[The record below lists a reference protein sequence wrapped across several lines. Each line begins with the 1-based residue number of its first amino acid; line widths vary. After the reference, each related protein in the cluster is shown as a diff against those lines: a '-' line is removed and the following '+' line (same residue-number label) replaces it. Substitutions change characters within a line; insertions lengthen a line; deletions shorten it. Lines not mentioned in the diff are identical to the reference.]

1 MIVSERK
8 PVGSTRTD
16 KDSIV
21 DLIGDNDTTVT
32 PPSNGASSGPS
43 THDLLAD
50 IFGTSSSEPA
60 STSAPVPQRSAANDI
75 MSLFDSSPAPSSAP
89 PPAAPSASSGSL
101 FDMVSPSAT
110 SPPPQAPPPKAAP
123 APQQQQ
129 LQSYPAYEKN
139 GLKITL
145 TPKTSPAQ
153 AGVVQILARFTATQS
168 VENVNFQVAVPKV
181 SLPWPRLRI
190 TADSQTQQ
198 LQMQAMSNTTVNAG
212 STETQQ
218 MRVLAPAG
226 VSCISQLFLAKADRQ
241 SQVRLR
247 MRITYTVGGQNV
259 QDQQDFAGFPADL
272 TSR

>member
-1 MIVSERK
+1 MSERK

-50 IFGTSSSEPA
+50 IFGSSSSEPA
-60 STSAPVPQRSAANDI
+60 TTSAPVPQRSAASDI
-75 MSLFDSSPAPSSAP
+75 MSLFDSSPAPS
-89 PPAAPSASSGSL
+89 APSASAPSASSGSGSL
-101 FDMVSPSAT
+101 FDMVSPSVT
-110 SPPPQAPPPKAAP
+110 SPPPQAPVPKAAP
-123 APQQQQ
+123 APAPQQPQ

-153 AGVVQILARFTATQS
+153 AGVVQILARFTSTQS

-181 SLPWPRLRI
+181 SLRLSY
-190 TADSQTQQ
+190 TKTK
-198 LQMQAMSNTTVNAG
+198 LTVRRNNCRCRPC
-212 STETQQ
+212 QI
-218 MRVLAPAG
+218 R
-226 VSCISQLFLAKADRQ
+226 R
-241 SQVRLR
+241 
-247 MRITYTVGGQNV
+247 
-259 QDQQDFAGFPADL
+259 
-272 TSR
+272 

>member
-1 MIVSERK
+1 MSERK

-50 IFGTSSSEPA
+50 IFGSSSSEPA
-60 STSAPVPQRSAANDI
+60 STSAPVPQRSAATDI
-75 MSLFDSSPAPSSAP
+75 MSLFDSSPAPTSAP
-89 PPAAPSASSGSL
+89 PPAASTSSASGSL
-101 FDMVSPSAT
+101 FDMATPSAA
-110 SPPPQAPPPKAAP
+110 SPPPQTQAPPPKAA

-181 SLPWPRLRI
+181 SSPVAQP
-190 TADSQTQQ
+190 
-198 LQMQAMSNTTVNAG
+198 QA
-212 STETQQ
+212 
-218 MRVLAPAG
+218 
-226 VSCISQLFLAKADRQ
+226 K
-241 SQVRLR
+241 
-247 MRITYTVGGQNV
+247 
-259 QDQQDFAGFPADL
+259 L
-272 TSR
+272 TFRHNNFKCKPCQIRR